1 MYFLRTIA
9 FSYITTVELSNS
21 ETNIDKILSPQ
32 TPKSPLNF
40 KEIKPVNSKV
50 NQPRIFI
57 GRIDAEAE
65 TAIVWTPDVKS
76 RLLGKASDAKIEG
89 KRRRGWQRVRWLYSI
104 INSLDMNLSKL
115 QEVVEDRGAWHA
127 AVHGL
132 QRVGHNLVTEQQQEQ
147 VYRPCSSLPLVPLM
161 ALMAKEK
168 RNYGSKSNSE

>member
-1 MYFLRTIA
+1 MYFLRIIA

-65 TAIVWTPDVKS
+65 TAIVQTPDVKS

-89 KRRRGWQRVRWLYSI
+89 KRRRGWQRVRWLDSI
-104 INSLDMNLSKL
+104 INSIDMNLSKL
-115 QEVVEDRGAWHA
+115 LEVVKDKEAWRA
-127 AVHGL
+127 
-132 QRVGHNLVTEQQQEQ
+132 LVDGVT
-147 VYRPCSSLPLVPLM
+147 
-161 ALMAKEK
+161 
-168 RNYGSKSNSE
+168 NSWTW